1 MVFNMPESPLPVLG
15 FIGGKNM
22 KDSELAKM
30 PLDDLWRLHDQI
42 IQLLDGKLQRETQK
56 LQHRLDELGRRFG
69 GAPSDIPQRRPYP
82 KVEPKFRNP
91 SDPSE
96 TWSGRGKQP
105 RWVIELLMAGRD
117 LDEFRI

>member
-1 MVFNMPESPLPVLG
+1 
-15 FIGGKNM
+15 M
-22 KDSELAKM
+22 KDSDLAKL
-30 PLDDLWRLHDQI
+30 PLDDLWRLHEQI
-42 IQLLDGKLQRETQK
+42 TQLLDSRLQQEARELQR
-56 LQHRLDELGRRFG
+56 RLDELGRKFG

-91 SDPSE
+91 KDPSQ

-105 RWVIELLMAGRD
+105 RWVIELLVSGRN

>member
-1 MVFNMPESPLPVLG
+1 
-15 FIGGKNM
+15 M
-22 KDSELAKM
+22 KDSDLAKL
-30 PLDDLWRLHDQI
+30 PLDDLWRLHEQI
-42 IQLLDGKLQRETQK
+42 IQLLDRKLQQEARKLQR
-56 LQHRLDELGRRFG
+56 RLDELGRKFG

-91 SDPSE
+91 KDSSE

-105 RWVIELLMAGRD
+105 RWVTELLVSGRD